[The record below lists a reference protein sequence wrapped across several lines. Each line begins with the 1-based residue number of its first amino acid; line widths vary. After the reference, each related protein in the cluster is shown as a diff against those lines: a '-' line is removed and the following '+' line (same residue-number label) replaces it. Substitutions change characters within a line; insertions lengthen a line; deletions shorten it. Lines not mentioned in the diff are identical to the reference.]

1 MPWSINN
8 IVIVL
13 LILIFP
19 TAACRSRGDCD
30 SSFLLLLHPIH
41 RSRAIVDFANLVNST
56 GVEEDSLCGGCLA
69 RVNVCDD
76 ADISAKPTG
85 FGHL

>member
-1 MPWSINN
+1 MPWSIDN

-13 LILIFP
+13 LILILP
-19 TAACRSRGDCD
+19 TTTCRCRGDCD
-30 SSFLLLLHPIH
+30 SSFLLLLHPVH
-41 RSRAIVDFANLVNST
+41 RGRAIVDFANLVNST

-76 ADISAKPTG
+76 ADIPAKSTG